1 MPGLGRGAQGF
12 ITRSD
17 IGPAKVS
24 EPVVGQPPRI
34 SKSHQDDDDGDR
46 EDYNDAKYDE
56 WNGYQIPLFNQG
68 DYDDED
74 READQV
80 YQVIDE
86 HLEGRRRS
94 RRERIQLDEIKRI
107 RQERPTLAL
116 QFSDLKRD
124 LAKISVQEW
133 LNIPDT
139 GDYTIKKRKMDKYV
153 PVPDS
158 ILDGA
163 RI

>member
-107 RQERPTLAL
+107 R
-116 QFSDLKRD
+116 
-124 LAKISVQEW
+124 
-133 LNIPDT
+133 
-139 GDYTIKKRKMDKYV
+139 
-153 PVPDS
+153 
-158 ILDGA
+158 
-163 RI
+163 